1 MYSVQV
7 VVGELVASVEDE
19 VVVPVV
25 VAVVVTV
32 VVADE
37 VADVAEVADEE
48 ADEADVADV
57 GADVADVPDGAE
69 VLLVGLTRVDLD
81 ADGESVAPEAV
92 LVGLSPPNPQ

>member
-1 MYSVQV
+1 VYVYSVQV

-32 VVADE
+32 VVA
-37 VADVAEVADEE
+37 ADVAEVADEE